1 MIHYSLRVAL
11 TTFLFAI
18 FTLLVTDTL
27 AATPPLDQPIPN
39 PPSFPPT
46 YHKSSTLSGIRRDT
60 HDQRDNR
67 RMEANKNAVTQLLDA
82 FEHETARLLNR
93 MRGVEMVV
101 DSIVAGIGL
110 ADSKEMDSV

>member
-11 TTFLFAI
+11 TTLLFAI

-39 PPSFPPT
+39 PPSFPPI
-46 YHKSSTLSGIRRDT
+46 YHKSSTLSSIRRDT

-67 RMEANKNAVTQLLDA
+67 RMEANKCVRCKYTRVSLVVSSLIEANKST
-82 FEHETARLLNR
+82 
-93 MRGVEMVV
+93 EMP
-101 DSIVAGIGL
+101 
-110 ADSKEMDSV
+110 